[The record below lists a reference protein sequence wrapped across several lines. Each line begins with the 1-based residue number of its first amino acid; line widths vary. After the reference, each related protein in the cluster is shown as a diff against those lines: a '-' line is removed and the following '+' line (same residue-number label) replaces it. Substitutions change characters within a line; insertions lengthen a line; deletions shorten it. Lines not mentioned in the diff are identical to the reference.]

1 MLSEHSIA
9 QRPRAQY
16 GTIRVKAVRL
26 LPKMYKFSARR
37 ADAAQALMVR
47 SSRITSTAGYTACI
61 CCTYSRPTGY
71 SFPSLRRS
79 ISAPI
84 LPRARH
90 THGLD
95 SDSGFWIRIRIRIG
109 LDYGRICNPS
119 AVICHHPAVIFRQ
132 AAETCSFSPGFSGA
146 HPTLGSRNTARP
158 HLAEPDHV
166 QACHGIHGSF
176 ITKMV
181 LTNKWY
187 MER

>member
-16 GTIRVKAVRL
+16 GTIRVKTVRL
-26 LPKMYKFSARR
+26 LPKMYKFQAGGLMR
-37 ADAAQALMVR
+37 AQALMIR

-79 ISAPI
+79 ISAPV
-84 LPRARH
+84 LPHARH
-90 THGLD
+90 THMDWIRILD
-95 SDSGFWIRIRIRIG
+95 SDSDWIG
-109 LDYGRICNPS
+109 LRGHVISY

-132 AAETCSFSPGFSGA
+132 AAEICSFSPGFSGA

-166 QACHGIHGSF
+166 QACHGGRRSF
-176 ITKMV
+176 IIKTT
-181 LTNKWY
+181 LTNHTV
-187 MER
+187 

>member
-1 MLSEHSIA
+1 MVQSGSKRFDFCRKCLNFQPGGLMKA
-9 QRPRAQY
+9 LAFM
-16 GTIRVKAVRL
+16 IRSSCITSVAG
-26 LPKMYKFSARR
+26 YSAR
-37 ADAAQALMVR
+37 
-47 SSRITSTAGYTACI
+47 I

-79 ISAPI
+79 VSAAV
-84 LPRARH
+84 LCSSA
-90 THGLD
+90 LFLYSDSD
-95 SDSGFWIRIRIRIG
+95 SDSGFGLDCIG
-109 LDYGRICNPS
+109 LRTHLPSICCHLLSGGGNLLFFTRIL
-119 AVICHHPAVIFRQ
+119 R
-132 AAETCSFSPGFSGA
+132 CSS
-146 HPTLGSRNTARP
+146 HLGSRNTACP

>member
-1 MLSEHSIA
+1 
-9 QRPRAQY
+9 
-16 GTIRVKAVRL
+16 
-26 LPKMYKFSARR
+26 MYKFSARR
-37 ADAAQALMVR
+37 ADAAQAFMVR
-47 SSRITSTAGYTACI
+47 SSRITSTAGYSACI
-61 CCTYSRPTGY
+61 CCTYSQPTGY

-90 THGLD
+90 THMDWIRIL
-95 SDSGFWIRIRIRIG
+95 DSGFGLDWIG
-109 LDYGRICNPS
+109 LRGHMISS

-132 AAETCSFSPGFSGA
+132 AAETCSFSSGFSGA
-146 HPTLGSRNTARP
+146 HPTLGSRNTACP

>member
-1 MLSEHSIA
+1 
-9 QRPRAQY
+9 
-16 GTIRVKAVRL
+16 
-26 LPKMYKFSARR
+26 
-37 ADAAQALMVR
+37 MVR
-47 SSRITSTAGYTACI
+47 SSRITSTAGYSACI

-90 THGLD
+90 THMDWIRIL
-95 SDSGFWIRIRIRIG
+95 DSGFWIRIG
-109 LDYGRICNPS
+109 LDSGRNSPQPAAICSDALSS
-119 AVICHHPAVIFRQ
+119 ALSLYSDSDSGFGFGLDWITDAFAIHLLSFAIICCHLLSGGGNLLF
-132 AAETCSFSPGFSGA
+132 CPGFSGA